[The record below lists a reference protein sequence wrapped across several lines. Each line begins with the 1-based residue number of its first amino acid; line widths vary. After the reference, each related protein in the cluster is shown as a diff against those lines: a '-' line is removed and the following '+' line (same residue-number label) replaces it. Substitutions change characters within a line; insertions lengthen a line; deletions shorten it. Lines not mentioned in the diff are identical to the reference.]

1 MVSPSS
7 SNNLTPLS
15 LSFSSSIHTRQPT
28 RKNPTPG
35 TSTLAHP
42 YFHQS
47 KEKVPVLRRKKTF
60 ATAANAMT
68 SPGSSAATRPLIIQ
82 HSRSRQRLRAVA
94 RAQAPSPELPP
105 RSLDAS
111 TSLEYS
117 VASITVNNSSNMDTT
132 PNGDSNDANQNPNTS
147 AILDP
152 SFIRQAIAPMLDT
165 VSYCSDHEESEFV
178 SYNQFANGV
187 QAAPVYDVEEV
198 PTADTSAVYPTSSP
212 SSSPTPN
219 RAGAAAQLFSTA
231 PGLDD
236 IVALSDD
243 QVRGRFSFDTEVGNG
258 NWGQVY
264 MTSLKPYDE
273 SDLEP
278 TDPVFRLGTTSA
290 GGIGK
295 FGVGVVAV
303 KVVHKDRDAVTMQRI
318 RSLWLEM
325 KITRSL
331 RHEPHPSIIRFEAF
345 VVSRSWAFLVMP
357 YHSHIIPV
365 QMDHERARPYFR
377 QLCSAVGYLH
387 ERGITHNDIKPANIL
402 ISHHDI
408 PVIVDFG
415 FAQQHKPSSRGAF
428 LSTISW
434 GTPEYLDPQR
444 ARGQPHD
451 ERQSDIWALGVTMF
465 EVLVGRTPFEEDEEE
480 SFETKEELLV
490 YWERTRAG
498 TWMGDWSIPKDLEH
512 LLRYMICP
520 DPSYRISA
528 QQAYYHQSLTP
539 VAESTVSTPSFVR
552 LAAGASKETPPSTR
566 LVAVKKDKE
575 RKLKK
580 VKSDVGAR
588 RKTKPATAQDS
599 PALGESVRQQASESQ
614 LRSAKA
620 VTDLA
625 GLAGIQPVPE
635 VPDKYLKKRDSSVLG
650 PRQRE
655 GTPDRGSPTKIIRS
669 AKPPRVTDAE
679 DSSLALSPVKDRR
692 PSSLVRPS
700 SVTALKHNKPL
711 EIRRS
716 EPLLARTS
724 TLRETLRDESPTSV
738 TKAEALAQTMR
749 SLEGLTAVKPREEK
763 TRRPPTP
770 TGMAHNKMPRT
781 VSLDRG
787 LNKEAKVEYRRSEA
801 VVKLDDVT
809 EIDERNVT
817 FRSPRCEDDTEEHL
831 LTRSAANQ
839 RAARTIATFT
849 AANEVQTPTR
859 PTHTSKAPMLEIAID
874 TEPAFTSSSGVTQS
888 KRVVSADMSLELQRK
903 INRDGMPSPGPG
915 QEGKNTTP
923 RKAKQS
929 TAPSTVGVMRSG
941 DTEHLENLDRLASWV
956 KNMDRFV
963 EEARKA
969 YTEGRPAPVP
979 QFTLPEELETL
990 AQRLRSASPTPTRP
1004 TTPRPS
1010 HANRQYSTV
1019 PIRDSARR
1027 SVSPSKGTYGRSAS
1041 PNKGTYGRATDKGTY
1056 GRIADKGTYGRGT
1069 ESSRLKQR
1077 PAVSQVFRIFQSDK
1091 DKPLINKRSSHALR
1105 TAPSTPALRS
1115 AAARRVPTRKSESN
1129 LRLFSTV
1136 AASTTPKVEVEEAE
1150 ESMVHH
1156 DEAELFDAS
1165 QRLKSVP
1172 GIKKYGQGWTSASG
1186 PAPNLLAPPRTMGKP
1201 SSMVSLRKKARAFL
1215 PERDHVHYNDHIP
1228 EGRVAASTLP
1238 RPARPPTRSSVAR
1251 PNTPAAESVF
1261 SSAAKSDTGS
1271 TSRAK
1276 NIFKLFSRKK

>member
-1 MVSPSS
+1 
-7 SNNLTPLS
+7 
-15 LSFSSSIHTRQPT
+15 
-28 RKNPTPG
+28 
-35 TSTLAHP
+35 
-42 YFHQS
+42 
-47 KEKVPVLRRKKTF
+47 
-60 ATAANAMT
+60 
-68 SPGSSAATRPLIIQ
+68 
-82 HSRSRQRLRAVA
+82 
-94 RAQAPSPELPP
+94 
-105 RSLDAS
+105 
-111 TSLEYS
+111 
-117 VASITVNNSSNMDTT
+117 MDIS
-132 PNGDSNDANQNPNTS
+132 PNGYGNDVADTASRDNTSTS

-165 VSYCSDHEESEFV
+165 VSYCSDHDESEFV

-187 QAAPVYDVEEV
+187 QAAPVYDVEDE
-198 PTADTSAVYPTSSP
+198 PTADTSAAYPTPSP
-212 SSSPTPN
+212 SSSPTTPN
-219 RAGAAAQLFSTA
+219 HDGAAAHLFSTA
-231 PGLDD
+231 PGMED

-243 QVRGRFSFDTEVGNG
+243 QVQGRFSFDTEVGNG

-264 MTSLKPYDE
+264 MTSLKPYED
-273 SDLEP
+273 SDLDP
-278 TDPVFRLGTTSA
+278 TDPVFRLGNMSA
-290 GGIGK
+290 GGLGK
-295 FGVGVVAV
+295 FGAGVVAI
-303 KVVHKDRDAVTMQRI
+303 KVVHKDKDPVTMQRI

-325 KITRSL
+325 KTTRSL

-345 VVSRSWAFLVMP
+345 VISRSWAFLVMP

-365 QMDHERARPYFR
+365 QMGHERARPYFR

-428 LSTISW
+428 LTTISW

-451 ERQSDIWALGVTMF
+451 ERQSDVWALGVTMF
-465 EVLVGRTPFEEDEEE
+465 EVLVGRTPFEADEDEN
-480 SFETKEELLV
+480 FETKEELLV

-498 TWMGDWSIPKDLEH
+498 NWMGDWSIPKDLEH

-520 DPSYRISA
+520 DPSYRITA

-552 LAAGASKETPPSTR
+552 QAAGEVIETPPPVR
-566 LVAVKKDKE
+566 PIVAKKDKE

-580 VKSDVGAR
+580 VRSDIGAR
-588 RKTKPATAQDS
+588 RKTKTAAQDS
-599 PALGESVRQQASESQ
+599 PPLGESVKQQAVKQQTSESQ

-620 VTDLA
+620 VVDLA
-625 GLAGIQPVPE
+625 GLAGVQPVPE
-635 VPDKYLKKRDSSVLG
+635 VPDKFLKKRDSSVLG
-650 PRQRE
+650 PRQRDA
-655 GTPDRGSPTKIIRS
+655 TPDRGSPTKIIRS

-679 DSSLALSPVKDRR
+679 DSSLAKEHR
-692 PSSLVRPS
+692 PNSLVRPS
-700 SVTALKHNKPL
+700 STTVHKYNKHAD
-711 EIRRS
+711 IRRS
-716 EPLLARTS
+716 EPLLMRTS
-724 TLRETLRDESPTSV
+724 AVRETLRDESPTPA
-738 TKAEALAQTMR
+738 TKAEALARTMR
-749 SLEGLTAVKPREEK
+749 SLEGLNVVQQKEDTS
-763 TRRPPTP
+763 RRAPT
-770 TGMAHNKMPRT
+770 TGAARGQVPRT

-787 LNKEAKVEYRRSEA
+787 LNTARIEYRRSEA
-801 VVKLDDVT
+801 IVKLDDVT

-817 FRSPRCEDDTEEHL
+817 FRSPRCEDDPDEHV

-839 RAARTIATFT
+839 RAARTIATF
-849 AANEVQTPTR
+849 AAAHDEVQTPTR
-859 PTHTSKAPMLEIAID
+859 PTYTSKAPMLDTPID
-874 TEPAFTSSSGVTQS
+874 TAPAFTSSITQS
-888 KRVVSADMSLELQRK
+888 KRVVSGDMSLELQRK

-929 TAPSTVGVMRSG
+929 TAPSTIGVMRSG
-941 DTEHLENLDRLASWV
+941 DTEALENLDRLAQWV

-969 YTEGRPAPVP
+969 YNEGRPAPVP
-979 QFTLPEELETL
+979 EFKLPEELETL

-1010 HANRQYSTV
+1010 HVPRQFSTM

-1027 SVSPSKGTYGRSAS
+1027 SVSPTKATYGRSAS
-1041 PNKGTYGRATDKGTY
+1041 PSKSTYGRNTDRGTYGRSTDKGTY
-1056 GRIADKGTYGRGT
+1056 GRGTEKGTYSRGT

-1077 PAVSQVFRIFQSDK
+1077 PTVSQVFRMFQGDK
-1091 DKPLINKRSSHALR
+1091 DKPLATKRSAHALR
-1105 TAPSTPALRS
+1105 AAPSTPALRS
-1115 AAARRVPTRKSESN
+1115 QAARRVPTRKSESN

-1136 AASTTPKVEVEEAE
+1136 VAPTPPKVDMEDAE
-1150 ESMVHH
+1150 ESMVQH

-1172 GIKKYGQGWTSASG
+1172 GIKKHGQGWTSAE
-1186 PAPNLLAPPRTMGKP
+1186 PVPNLLAPPRTMGKP
-1201 SSMVSLRKKARAFL
+1201 SSMVSLREKARSFL
-1215 PERDHVHYNDHIP
+1215 PECEREHVHYNDQIP

-1238 RPARPPTRSSVAR
+1238 RPARPPTRSSIAR
-1251 PNTPAAESVF
+1251 PTTPAAESVF
-1261 SSAAKSDTGS
+1261 SSAGKSDVGGS
-1271 TSRAK
+1271 SRAK